1 MFYKLMNAEPLIKNS
16 VTEFNFFQK
25 MKKIFIFIIPLTLI
39 ILLIL
44 YSYKESL
51 IYSVTD
57 KNRSEVSIGEKNN
70 VVSPTADPRVKPE
83 KFERLISQKSF
94 DNATYLESMLKDWST
109 LFDLFTSNANFKQQA
124 KTVNVR
130 DLERITEKI
139 QMVSKEFKLGNVENL
154 VKELG
159 DVITQECNAYKL
171 DWRIVLAIIR
181 QESYFNANARSH
193 AGAFGL
199 MQLMP
204 RTGAGLQDELQLEDT
219 QTPKNNLIA
228 GIYYYAT
235 LVSQFREFGDDK
247 YKFALASYN
256 AGLGRVIDAMTITA
270 YFEKDY
276 KSWENVKEAYPFL
289 SSKEDSI
296 HALVWP
302 DTKRPTY
309 GSLDNWKE
317 PYNYVN
323 SIMFY
328 YEAYK
333 KMFESNIK
341 EPQTE
346 GQKKKTKKKK

>member
-1 MFYKLMNAEPLIKNS
+1 MNAEQLTNIATVNNS
-16 VTEFNFFQK
+16 IFSLFK
-25 MKKIFIFIIPLTLI
+25 MKKVFIFIIPVALT

-44 YSYKESL
+44 YSYKESSLYTSGLL
-51 IYSVTD
+51 INQGSAG
-57 KNRSEVSIGEKNN
+57 NAENNN
-70 VVSPTADPRVKPE
+70 VIAPTGEQKIKVQNLDKI
-83 KFERLISQKSF
+83 ISQRSY
-94 DNATYLESMLKDWST
+94 DNVMYVENILKDWPT

-124 KTVNVR
+124 KTINVR
-130 DLERITEKI
+130 DLERITDKI
-139 QMVSKEFKLGNVENL
+139 QMVNKEFKLGNVDNL

-159 DVITQECNAYKL
+159 DVITEECNTYKL

-204 RTGAGLQDELQLEDT
+204 RTGAGLQDQLELEET

-270 YFEKDY
+270 YFGKDY
-276 KSWENVKEAYPFL
+276 KNWDNVKEAYPFL
-289 SSKEDSI
+289 ASKEDSI
-296 HALVWP
+296 QALVWP
-302 DTKRPTY
+302 ETKRPSNGT
-309 GSLDNWKE
+309 LDNWKE

-328 YEAYK
+328 YDSYK
-333 KMFESNIK
+333 KMFESNLPEDKPKI
-341 EPQTE
+341 
-346 GQKKKTKKKK
+346 TKKKKSKRKK

>member
-1 MFYKLMNAEPLIKNS
+1 MNVKSVSAHSAIDLKSMFKA
-16 VTEFNFFQK
+16 
-25 MKKIFIFIIPLTLI
+25 KKIFIFIVPFALTL
-39 ILLIL
+39 LLIL
-44 YSYKESL
+44 YSYKES
-51 IYSVTD
+51 IIDISSYKSGSD
-57 KNRSEVSIGEKNN
+57 IPEIENN
-70 VVSPTADPRVKPE
+70 SVVSPTGVTKTNIEDFQKM
-83 KFERLISQKSF
+83 ISQRSF
-94 DNATYLESMLKDWST
+94 NNLNYVESMMKDWPT
-109 LFDLFTSNANFKQQA
+109 LFDLFTSNANFRQKA
-124 KTVNVR
+124 KTINVR

-159 DVITQECNAYKL
+159 DVITKECNMYQL

-204 RTGAGLQDELQLEDT
+204 RTGEGLQNTLKLEDT

-235 LVSQFREFGDDK
+235 LVSQFREFGDEK
-247 YKFALASYN
+247 YKFALAAYN

-270 YFEKDY
+270 YFNKDY
-276 KSWENVKEAYPFL
+276 KNWDNVKEAYPFL
-289 SSKEDSI
+289 ASKEDSI
-296 HALVWP
+296 HALIW
-302 DTKRPTY
+302 TESKRPPY
-309 GSLDNWKE
+309 GTLDNWKE

-323 SIMFY
+323 SIMNY

-333 KMFESNIK
+333 GMFESNLK
-341 EPQTE
+341 EPD
-346 GQKKKTKKKK
+346 KVVKKKKSKKKKS

>member
-1 MFYKLMNAEPLIKNS
+1 MNAKPFTDNLTREINS
-16 VTEFNFFQK
+16 SFKVK
-25 MKKIFIFIIPLTLI
+25 RIFIFIVPVILTI
-39 ILLIL
+39 ILIL

-51 IYSVTD
+51 LYSSVSRI
-57 KNRSEVSIGEKNN
+57 NSETSSIENNN
-70 VVSPTADPRVKPE
+70 VISPTGEHKIKVQSLDKI
-83 KFERLISQKSF
+83 ISQKSF
-94 DNATYLESMLKDWST
+94 DNVMYVENLLKDWTT
-109 LFDLFTSNANFKQQA
+109 LFDLFTSNSNFKQQA
-124 KTVNVR
+124 KTINVR
-130 DLERITEKI
+130 DLERVNEKI
-139 QMVSKEFKLGNVENL
+139 QMVSKEFKLGNVDNL

-159 DVITQECNAYKL
+159 EIITQECNNYKL

-181 QESYFNANARSH
+181 QESYFNASARSH

-204 RTGAGLQDELQLEDT
+204 RTGAGLQDQLDLEET

-235 LVSQFREFGDDK
+235 LVSQFREFGEDK

-270 YFEKDY
+270 YFGKDY
-276 KSWENVKEAYPFL
+276 KSWDNVKEAYPFL

-302 DTKRPTY
+302 ETKRPPY

-328 YEAYK
+328 YDAYK
-333 KMFESNIK
+333 KMFESNLPEEQPEIV
-341 EPQTE
+341 
-346 GQKKKTKKKK
+346 KKKKSKKKK

>member
-1 MFYKLMNAEPLIKNS
+1 MNKKVRHRKFLSFANKKSSLRKNLFMIFLPLILISSLLYYSYNQSADFRDPGIPVSNSGENDNVISPTGGNKKKVKDIDKVITASSYDNAEYI
-16 VTEFNFFQK
+16 
-25 MKKIFIFIIPLTLI
+25 
-39 ILLIL
+39 
-44 YSYKESL
+44 ESL
-51 IYSVTD
+51 
-57 KNRSEVSIGEKNN
+57 
-70 VVSPTADPRVKPE
+70 
-83 KFERLISQKSF
+83 
-94 DNATYLESMLKDWST
+94 LKDWPM
-109 LFDLFTSNANFKQQA
+109 LFDLFTSNANFRQQA
-124 KTVNVR
+124 KTVHVK
-130 DLERITEKI
+130 DLERIAEKV

-159 DVITQECNAYKL
+159 DVIRQECDYYKL

-199 MQLMP
+199 MQIMP
-204 RTGAGLQDELQLEDT
+204 RTGEGLQNELKLEDT

-235 LVSQFREFGDDK
+235 LVSQFREFGEDK

-256 AGLGRVIDAMTITA
+256 AGLGRVIDAMTIAA
-270 YFEKDY
+270 YFGKDY
-276 KSWENVKEAYPFL
+276 KQWENVKEAYPYL

-296 HALVWP
+296 QALVWP
-302 DTKRPTY
+302 DSKRPPY
-309 GSLDNWKE
+309 GTLDNWKE

-333 KMFESNIK
+333 KMYESNID
-341 EPQTE
+341 EPAST
-346 GQKKKTKKKK
+346 TAKKKKSKKKK

>member
-1 MFYKLMNAEPLIKNS
+1 
-16 VTEFNFFQK
+16 
-25 MKKIFIFIIPLTLI
+25 MKKFFVFITPFALI
-39 ILLIL
+39 IFLII
-44 YSYKESL
+44 YSYKESSL
-51 IYSVTD
+51 YKASDNVNPEIFSTGKNIVTAPT
-57 KNRSEVSIGEKNN
+57 GETK
-70 VVSPTADPRVKPE
+70 VKIE
-83 KFERLISQKSF
+83 SFDRILLKKSF
-94 DNATYLESMLKDWST
+94 DNTLYVENLLKDWST

-124 KTVNVR
+124 KSINVR
-130 DLERITEKI
+130 DLERVNEKI
-139 QMVSKEFKLGNVENL
+139 QMVSKEFKLGNVDNL
-154 VKELG
+154 VNELG
-159 DVITQECNAYKL
+159 DVIKQECNNYKL

-204 RTGAGLQDELQLEDT
+204 RTGAGLQSTLELEET

-247 YKFALASYN
+247 YKFALAAYN
-256 AGLGRVIDAMTITA
+256 AGIGRVIDAMTITA

-296 HALVWP
+296 HALIWP
-302 DTKRPTY
+302 ESKRPPY
-309 GSLDNWKE
+309 GTLDNWKE

-328 YEAYK
+328 YDAYK
-333 KMFESNIK
+333 KMFESNLQ
-341 EPQTE
+341 EPAAT
-346 GQKKKTKKKK
+346 TKKKKSKKKVKS

>member
-1 MFYKLMNAEPLIKNS
+1 MNVTPFISNKKAVLKPFKL
-16 VTEFNFFQK
+16 
-25 MKKIFIFIIPLTLI
+25 KKFFIFAVPFVLI
-39 ILLIL
+39 TSLVF

-51 IYSVTD
+51 IDSSSDKTGSGISNNEEDIVT
-57 KNRSEVSIGEKNN
+57 
-70 VVSPTADPRVKPE
+70 SPTMELKVKDE
-83 KFERLISQKSF
+83 DLDKMISQQSF
-94 DNATYLESMLKDWST
+94 DNAMYVENLMKDWRT
-109 LFDLFTSNANFKQQA
+109 LFDLFTSNSNFKQQA
-124 KTVNVR
+124 KSINVR
-130 DLERITEKI
+130 DLERVNEKM
-139 QMVSKEFKLGNVENL
+139 QMVSKEFKLGNVDNL
-154 VKELG
+154 VKEFG
-159 DVITQECNAYKL
+159 DLIKLECNNYKL

-181 QESYFNANARSH
+181 QESYFNAYARSH

-204 RTGAGLQDELQLEDT
+204 RTGAGLQSTLELEET

-235 LVSQFREFGDDK
+235 LVSQFRDLGEDK
-247 YKFALASYN
+247 YKFALAAYN

-276 KSWENVKEAYPFL
+276 KTWENVKEAYPYL
-289 SSKEDSI
+289 SSNEDSI

-302 DTKRPTY
+302 DTKKPTY

-333 KMFESNIK
+333 KMFESNIE
-341 EPQTE
+341 EPASMT
-346 GQKKKTKKKK
+346 KKMKKSKKKKKG

>member
-1 MFYKLMNAEPLIKNS
+1 MNNTVRHRKFLSFANKKSSLRKNILMVFLPLI
-16 VTEFNFFQK
+16 
-25 MKKIFIFIIPLTLI
+25 LI
-39 ILLIL
+39 
-44 YSYKESL
+44 SSL
-51 IYSVTD
+51 IYYSYNQSAD
-57 KNRSEVSIGEKNN
+57 FRDPGIPVSNSGENDN
-70 VVSPTADPRVKPE
+70 VISPTGANKRKVKDID
-83 KFERLISQKSF
+83 KVINASSY
-94 DNATYLESMLKDWST
+94 DNAEYIESLLKDWPM
-109 LFDLFTSNANFKQQA
+109 LFDLFTSNANFRQQA
-124 KTVNVR
+124 KTVHLR
-130 DLERITEKI
+130 DLERIAEKV

-159 DVITQECNAYKL
+159 DVIRQECDYYKL

-199 MQLMP
+199 MQIMP
-204 RTGAGLQDELQLEDT
+204 RTGEGLQNELKLEDT

-256 AGLGRVIDAMTITA
+256 AGLGRVIDAMTIAA
-270 YFEKDY
+270 YFGKDY
-276 KSWENVKEAYPFL
+276 KQWENVKEAYPYL

-302 DTKRPTY
+302 DTKRPPY
-309 GSLDNWKE
+309 GTLDNWKE

-328 YEAYK
+328 YDAYK
-333 KMFESNIK
+333 KMYESNID
-341 EPQTE
+341 EPAST
-346 GQKKKTKKKK
+346 TVKKKKSKKKK

>member
-1 MFYKLMNAEPLIKNS
+1 MSAKPLTNKLTTDINS
-16 VTEFNFFQK
+16 LFRL
-25 MKKIFIFIIPLTLI
+25 KKVFIFIIPIVLT
-39 ILLIL
+39 ILLVF

-51 IYSVTD
+51 LYSSIATID
-57 KNRSEVSIGEKNN
+57 SEISGIENNN
-70 VVSPTADPRVKPE
+70 VIAPTGENKVKVE
-83 KFERLISQKSF
+83 NLDKIISQKSF
-94 DNATYLESMLKDWST
+94 DNVMYVENLLKDWHT

-124 KTVNVR
+124 KTINVR
-130 DLERITEKI
+130 DLERVTEKI
-139 QMVSKEFKLGNVENL
+139 QLVNKEFKLGNVDNL

-159 DVITQECNAYKL
+159 EVITQECNNYKL

-204 RTGAGLQDELQLEDT
+204 RTGAGLQDQLELEET

-270 YFEKDY
+270 YFGKDY

-289 SSKEDSI
+289 ASKEDSI
-296 HALVWP
+296 QALVWP
-302 DTKRPTY
+302 DTKRPPY
-309 GSLDNWKE
+309 GTLDNWKE

-328 YEAYK
+328 YDAYK
-333 KMFESNIK
+333 KMFESNLPEEQPKII
-341 EPQTE
+341 
-346 GQKKKTKKKK
+346 KKKKSKKKKAV

>member
-1 MFYKLMNAEPLIKNS
+1 MKEKLILPGEVSNVNS
-16 VTEFNFFQK
+16 LFD
-25 MKKIFIFIIPLTLI
+25 MKRILI
-39 ILLIL
+39 ILTPLLLIL
-44 YSYKESL
+44 FLLIYSYKESSL
-51 IYSVTD
+51 YISNPVTD
-57 KNRSEVSIGEKNN
+57 SENINSESDN
-70 VVSPTADPRVKPE
+70 VIAPTADNKAKINNLDRIL
-83 KFERLISQKSF
+83 FQKSF
-94 DNATYLESMLKDWST
+94 TNLAYVENLLKDWSK
-109 LFDLFTSNANFKQQA
+109 LFDLFTSNANFKQQI
-124 KTVNVR
+124 KNVNVR
-130 DLERITEKI
+130 DLERITEKV
-139 QMVSKEFKLGNVENL
+139 QMVSKEFKLGNVDNL

-159 DVITQECNAYKL
+159 DVIVQECNAYKL

-204 RTGAGLQDELQLEDT
+204 RTGAGLQSQLELEET

-247 YKFALASYN
+247 YKFALAAYN

-276 KSWENVKEAYPFL
+276 KSWDNVKEAYPFL

-296 HALVWP
+296 HSLVWP
-302 DTKRPTY
+302 ETKHPPY
-309 GSLDNWKE
+309 GTLDNWKE
-317 PYNYVN
+317 PYNYVS

-328 YEAYK
+328 YDAYK
-333 KMFESNIK
+333 KMFETNLP
-341 EPQTE
+341 EPPPADKQ
-346 GQKKKTKKKK
+346 KTKKKKKKK

>member
-1 MFYKLMNAEPLIKNS
+1 MNIKSSGNLPLEIYSSFKLKR
-16 VTEFNFFQK
+16 
-25 MKKIFIFIIPLTLI
+25 IFVFIIPIVLTV
-39 ILLIL
+39 LLFIYSYNESIL
-44 YSYKESL
+44 YTTVENL
-51 IYSVTD
+51 
-57 KNRSEVSIGEKNN
+57 
-70 VVSPTADPRVKPE
+70 KPE
-83 KFERLISQKSF
+83 SSPRDNNSVLSPSLDTKIKVENFNELISQKSF
-94 DNATYLESMLKDWST
+94 NNVSYMESMFKDWTT
-109 LFDLFTSNANFKQQA
+109 LFDLFTSNTNFRQQA

-130 DLERITEKI
+130 DLERITEKV

-159 DVITQECNAYKL
+159 DVITQECNNYKL

-204 RTGAGLQDELQLEDT
+204 RTGEGLQNQLQLDDT

-235 LVSQFREFGDDK
+235 LVSQFREFGDEK
-247 YKFALASYN
+247 YKFALAAYN
-256 AGLGRVIDAMTITA
+256 AGIGRVIDAMTIAA
-270 YFEKDY
+270 YFGKDY
-276 KSWENVKEAYPFL
+276 KSWDNVKEAYPFL
-289 SSKEDSI
+289 ASKEDSI

-302 DTKRPTY
+302 DNKRPPY
-309 GSLDNWKE
+309 GTLDNWKE

-328 YEAYK
+328 YDAYK
-333 KMFESNIK
+333 KMFASNLK
-341 EPQTE
+341 DPEAE
-346 GQKKKTKKKK
+346 VQKKKSKKKKKQ